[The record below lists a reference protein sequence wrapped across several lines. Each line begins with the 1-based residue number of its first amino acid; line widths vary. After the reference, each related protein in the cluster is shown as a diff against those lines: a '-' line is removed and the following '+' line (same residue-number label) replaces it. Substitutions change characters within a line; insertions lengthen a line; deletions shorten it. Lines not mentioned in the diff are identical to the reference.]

1 VTAPNGLNSGMAFL
15 RWWWL
20 VMFAL
25 ILGGGPAW
33 AATRE
38 DRAYAAA
45 CAAFQ
50 DKFYERAES
59 GFTDFLQNY
68 RKSPNAPA
76 AMLMLAQAQF
86 YQAKYADA
94 IARLTDT
101 NNVAKAQAAG
111 VADRYLYWTAEARY
125 ASGDTNGAAETF
137 ISVPQR
143 FPKSPLAVKA
153 VVEGAAA
160 LGELGQWA
168 RVDALLEDTNGVFQQ
183 AAGLNPANPAVA
195 DGRLL
200 AGEAKLVQRDFGAA
214 IGGLNRMDRAKLTPE
229 QDWKRA
235 FLLCRANLERNDLD
249 AALTAATNLLEIA
262 RRGGGSGRAAN
273 LAQSVVSHASL
284 LEKKAEG
291 LPAEMRRPLLAEAE
305 AAWREN
311 LADGTPVEQQE
322 LAILKIVELAGAQN
336 NLPEAEANLT
346 DFLVQFPDAPAAELA
361 RLTLGELHVKDFLAQ
376 PAATNYLLLAQ
387 TNLLTV
393 STDGPL
399 AGKIYL
405 DRGWCDWLW
414 AGRATDAGDTNG
426 AAQWTSNSLADFAA
440 AAERLER
447 LPRSED
453 LAVARFKLG
462 DAQFAL
468 GQFAEAT
475 NSYGAVL
482 TDFAELPQ
490 VADSL
495 SDRALYQILRAQL
508 ELHDTN
514 GMDETMDRLM
524 GKFFTPVPATN
535 SLLLA
540 GRGFSDFGSPAKAR
554 ELFLRFERE
563 RTNSPLLP
571 QVAFAVARTYEREQN
586 WAAAVTNYGA
596 WLRGYTTNGLRAEV
610 EYARDLAMYQTGD
623 EDGAFQRFTN
633 FVAEYPTNTLTP
645 RALWAVADHY
655 FRLGTNFAAA
665 ERNYQLIFQDF
676 PKDELAYP
684 AQLMAA
690 RAVMARFTYPEAIR
704 VYLTPLLKDTNCPEY
719 LTDQARFAYCESLL
733 SMHATDTNNESLQTA
748 TNVLAQMTPK
758 AGTNIVGALA
768 WCETGDCDLQL
779 GDFDAATN
787 AYAQVLSAPP
797 AGRELRSRAQV
808 GLGLVLEK
816 KAEGLPAETQRPLLA
831 QALEQYTEVVYT
843 TNDVADPFWMK
854 KAAVQALPLMPL
866 VKQGDADRF
875 VHSLEY
881 WLPQLRDTLEKKR
894 AALGR

>member
-1 VTAPNGLNSGMAFL
+1 
-15 RWWWL
+15 
-20 VMFAL
+20 MFAL
-25 ILGGGPAW
+25 MLGGGPAL
-33 AATRE
+33 AAASHE

-59 GFTDFLQNY
+59 GFTAFLQNY
-68 RKSPNAPA
+68 RRSTNAPA
-76 AMLMLAQAQF
+76 AMLMLAQSQF
-86 YQAKYADA
+86 YQARYGDA

-101 NNVAKAQAAG
+101 NNVARAQAAG
-111 VADRYLYWTAEARY
+111 MADRYLYWTAEARY
-125 ASGDTNGAAETF
+125 AGGDTNGAAETF
-137 ISVPQR
+137 ISVPER
-143 FPKSPLAVKA
+143 FPKSPLAVQA

-160 LGELGQWA
+160 FGKLGQWT
-168 RVDALLEDTNGVFQQ
+168 RVDELLEETNGVFQQ
-183 AAGLNPANPAVA
+183 AARLNPTNPAVA

-200 AGEAKLVQRDFGAA
+200 AGESKLAQRNFGAA
-214 IGGLNRMDRAKLTPE
+214 IGELNLMDRAKLTPE

-235 FLLCRANLERNDLD
+235 FLLCRADLERNDLE
-249 AALTAATNLLEIA
+249 AALAASTNLLEIA
-262 RRGGGSGRAAN
+262 RQGRRPDWAAN
-273 LAQSVVSHASL
+273 LAQSVVYHANL
-284 LEKKAEG
+284 LERVG
-291 LPAEMRRPLLAEAE
+291 RLAEAA

-311 LADGTPVEQQE
+311 LDGAPADQQE
-322 LAILKIVELAGAQN
+322 LAILKIVELATAQN
-336 NLPEAEANLT
+336 HLLEAETNLT
-346 DFLVQFPDAPAAELA
+346 GFLTQFPEAPAAELA
-361 RLTLGELHVKDFLAQ
+361 RLTLGELHMKDFIAQ

-387 TNLLTV
+387 TNFLTV
-393 STDGPL
+393 STGGPF
-399 AGKIYL
+399 AGKAYL

-414 AGRATDAGDTNG
+414 AGRAAEGGDTNG

-440 AAERLER
+440 AVER

-468 GQFAEAT
+468 GQFAAAT

-482 TDFAELPQ
+482 TDFAELPK

-524 GKFFTPVPATN
+524 GKFFTNVPATN

-540 GRGFSDFGSPAKAR
+540 GPGFSDYGSPAKAR
-554 ELFLRFERE
+554 ELFVRFEQE

-571 QVAFAVARTYEREQN
+571 QVSFAVARTYEREQD

-596 WLRGYTTNGLRAEV
+596 WLRGYATNDLRPEV
-610 EYARDLAMYQTGD
+610 EYARAVAMYQTGD

-633 FVAEYPTNTLTP
+633 FVAEYPTNALLTP

-655 FRLGTNFAAA
+655 FRSGTNFAAA
-665 ERNYQLIFQDF
+665 ERNYQLILEF
-676 PKDELAYP
+676 PGDELAYP

-690 RAVMARFTYPEAIR
+690 RSVMARFTYPEAIR
-704 VYLTPLLKDTNCPEY
+704 LYLTPLLKDTNCPEY
-719 LTDQARFAYCESLL
+719 LTDQARFAYCESLV

-768 WCETGDCDLQL
+768 WCEMGDCELQL
-779 GDFDAATN
+779 LDFDGATN
-787 AYAQVLSAPP
+787 AYAQVLSSPS

-816 KAEGLPAETQRPLLA
+816 KAEGLSAEMQRPLLA
-831 QALEQYTEVVYT
+831 QALEHYMEVVYT

-854 KAAVQALPLMPL
+854 KAAVQALRLMPL
-866 VKQGDADRF
+866 VKEGDVDRF
-875 VHSLEY
+875 VRRVEY
-881 WLPQLRDTLEKKR
+881 WLPQLRDMLEKKR
-894 AALGR
+894 AALEH